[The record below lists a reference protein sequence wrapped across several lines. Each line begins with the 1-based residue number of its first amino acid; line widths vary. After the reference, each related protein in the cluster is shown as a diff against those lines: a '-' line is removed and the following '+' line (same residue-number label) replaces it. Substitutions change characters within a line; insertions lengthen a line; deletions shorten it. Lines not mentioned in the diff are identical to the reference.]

1 MFVARITRLRAARF
15 GAPGA
20 PSSDRSTASC
30 ASESMEPYSCN
41 TSTPCRAAT
50 DSVSRAARAISP
62 APGKKHNALPR
73 EVGSTSSS
81 ASAIVW
87 PGP

>member
-1 MFVARITRLRAARF
+1 
-15 GAPGA
+15 
-20 PSSDRSTASC
+20 
-30 ASESMEPYSCN
+30 MEPYSCN